1 MTSILIRRESTGSE
15 DHVIREAVTAM
26 VWVPAQDN
34 HGFPQCQKLHE
45 NAADSHTDSAA
56 TVSDRHGTLP
66 RRRLV

>member
-26 VWVPAQDN
+26 VWVPAQDS

-45 NAADSHTDSAA
+45 NAADSHTDSVA
-56 TVSDRHGTLP
+56 G
-66 RRRLV
+66 